1 MQIDVIVP
9 LYNEENNIEPL
20 YNELAKVLKNIK
32 YNVIFIDDG
41 SSDNS
46 LDKLKSLYNKDKAKV
61 KVISFSRNFGKE
73 SAMYAGLKASH
84 AKYACIVDADLQQN
98 PKYILDMYY
107 FLENNQEYD
116 EVAMVNDY
124 SNENFFI
131 RFLKKTFYKTME
143 KATDQKT
150 VTGASDFR
158 LMKKDVANAIVNMGE
173 TNRFSKGLFAWIGF
187 NTYYMNYK
195 VEKRHSGES
204 KFKLGKQF
212 SYAKEGILNFST
224 KPLKLATILGSII
237 SIGSFIYFIIIVL
250 QTIINGK
257 DLPGYA
263 SMMCVMLLLGGI
275 QLLVLGII
283 GEYIAK
289 SYTEI
294 KNRPIYITKAKLG
307 FDEDIL

>member
-46 LDKLKSLYNKDKAKV
+46 LDKLKSLYNKDKDKV

>member
-9 LYNEENNIEPL
+9 IYNEENNIEPL